1 MLFDA
6 TAANATSACLQ
17 PDVHTHA
24 HASPKIRVITSG
36 TLPQTPDFEKFLCDG
51 SIVEM
56 CYPLSSRKTDA
67 QSMINYAV
75 IGQLSWQYLWAPTL
89 DHSSLPQW
97 SSSPV
102 YSMIPSGG
110 FISNSWH
117 LSLCSMHSQL
127 SVSPLN
133 AIQLCL
139 FQMCPTCIIPSTS

>member
-1 MLFDA
+1 MLQ
-6 TAANATSACLQ
+6 LPMPRQ
-17 PDVHTHA
+17 PVCNQMYTRTRTHT
-24 HASPKIRVITSG
+24 RVSQNKGNYLWNFAPNSG
-36 TLPQTPDFEKFLCDG
+36 LRKFLCDG

-75 IGQLSWQYLWAPTL
+75 VGQLSWQYLWAPTL
-89 DHSSLPQW
+89 DHCSLPQW
-97 SSSPV
+97 SSSSV